1 MRIVVCVK
9 HVPDLQA
16 ERRFTADG
24 RVDREGTDGALNELD
39 ENAVE
44 AALRLVEAHGGE
56 VVVLTMGPDGSED
69 AVRRGLQ
76 MGAHRGVRV
85 TDEAL
90 AGSDALA
97 TAAVLAAAVRR
108 LAEEEPV
115 DLVVTG
121 MAALDGLMS
130 VVPAL
135 LAAHL
140 DLPQLTLA
148 ADLVVDLAAAATG
161 TVRVRRDLDHV
172 TEVVEAP
179 LPAVVSVTDQANEAR
194 YPAFAGIMAARKAT
208 VAVWSLADLGVA
220 PDAVGEAGA
229 RTRVLSATPRP
240 PREPVVVTDT
250 GDGGVRLAA
259 FLAENGLLA

>member
-9 HVPDLQA
+9 HVPDLQSD
-16 ERRFTADG
+16 RRFTAEG
-24 RVDREGTDGALNELD
+24 RVDRSGGDGTLNELD
-39 ENAVE
+39 EHAVE
-44 AALRLVEAHGGE
+44 AALRLVEAHDGE
-56 VVVLTMGPDGSED
+56 VVALTMGPDDADD
-69 AVRRGLQ
+69 AVRRALQ
-76 MGAHRGVRV
+76 MGAHRAVRV
-85 TDEAL
+85 TDDAL
-90 AGSDALA
+90 AGSDAFA
-97 TAAVLAAAVRR
+97 TAEVLAAAVRR
-108 LAEEEPV
+108 LGDEAPV

-130 VVPAL
+130 VVPTL
-135 LAAHL
+135 LAARL

-148 ADLVVDLAAAATG
+148 ADLSVDGG

-172 TEVVEAP
+172 TEVLEAL

-208 VAVWSLADLGVA
+208 VAVWSLADLGV
-220 PDAVGEAGA
+220 DAGSVGDAAA
-229 RTRVLSATPRP
+229 RTRVLEATPAP
-240 PREPVVVTDT
+240 LREGTVVTDT

>member
-16 ERRFTADG
+16 ERGFTADG

-44 AALRLVEAHGGE
+44 AALRLVEVHGGD
-56 VVVLTMGPDGSED
+56 VTVLTMGPDGAED

-76 MGAHRGVRV
+76 MGAHHGVRV
-85 TDEAL
+85 TDDAL

-97 TAAVLAAAVRR
+97 TAAVLAAAIRR
-108 LAEEEPV
+108 LGDDGPV

-130 VVPAL
+130 VVPTL
-135 LAAHL
+135 VAAHL

-148 ADLVVDLAAAATG
+148 ADLEVDPAG

-172 TEVVEAP
+172 TEVLEAP
-179 LPAVVSVTDQANEAR
+179 LPALVSVTDQANEAR

-208 VAVWSLADLGVA
+208 VAVWSLADLGLA
-220 PDAVGEAGA
+220 ADAVGAAGA
-229 RTRVLSATPRP
+229 RTRVLEATPRP
-240 PREPVVVTDT
+240 PREPELVTDT